1 MHWKIHS
8 EAWAT
13 KNQYISSR
21 CTWCDLSLPL
31 SFLSRGFPY
40 FGHLPSDQR
49 GREGGSPHKF
59 SVKIRFPLYRTEERR
74 NSPTP
79 SPRPK
84 SGDARRR
91 SGTNRVVQIPSLPF
105 KSCCPIVHVQTDK
118 NAREKI
124 YEENGKP
131 FYEVCSS
138 VRSRKY
144 FFANLFDK
152 IH

>member
-1 MHWKIHS
+1 MENTFEGMSTQKSIHII
-8 EAWAT
+8 T
-13 KNQYISSR
+13 LHMMR
-21 CTWCDLSLPL
+21 PL
-31 SFLSRGFPY
+31 SATFLPFKGISIFWSSPIRSAREG
-40 FGHLPSDQR
+40 

-79 SPRPK
+79 SPRSK

-105 KSCCPIVHVQTDK
+105 KSCCPIVHIQTAK

-144 FFANLFDK
+144 FFATP
-152 IH
+152 